1 MNTPNPTVE
10 LENITRIIKR
20 IIPTA
25 TILFILVT
33 YLIMSVVNT
42 LFLNLPKVLAILCSL
57 TLAFSRFLIIFT
69 NFLQDGTES
78 KKVSWEKIVGG
89 ILTIVSLIE
98 LYISSKTM
106 YQDKFLPIFLNIS
119 SIILVGFFLEI
130 SFIEKSKKSVVVK
143 KDVIQNQDK
152 SISNGNFREVI
163 VNQS

>member
-25 TILFILVT
+25 TILFILVS

-119 SIILVGFFLEI
+119 SIILVGFFLEL
-130 SFIEKSKKSVVVK
+130 SFIEKSKKSVQVK
-143 KDVIQNQDK
+143 KEEVIQQKDL
-152 SISNGNFREVI
+152 SISNGNFPKI
-163 VNQS
+163 LHQS